1 MHSCAQIPI
10 FKCRVMKIQGGYNSM
25 VVIIVKH
32 TLMTLKTMA
41 FLVVVILT

>member
-1 MHSCAQIPI
+1 MHSCAQMPT
-10 FKCRVMKIQGGYNSM
+10 FKCRVMKIQGGCNSM
-25 VVIIVKH
+25 VVIIVKR